1 MRKFRHARRLR
12 GELMSDINIT
22 PFVDVLLVLLVSF
35 LISAPLMTLSLP
47 IQLPKGKL
55 KERVPDYEE
64 SILAVVNKKKQIA
77 ILDQV
82 YSLKSLGKSLTK
94 NARMWERSLP
104 VYVQMDKQVPYGILM
119 DLMFLFKNA
128 GFPKV
133 GLVFK
138 KDFQD

>member
-55 KERVPDYEE
+55 KERVPAYEE
-64 SILAVVNKKKQIA
+64 SILAVVNKNKQIA
-77 ILDQV
+77 IRDQV
-82 YSLKSLGKSLTK
+82 YSLKSLDKSLTK

-104 VYVQMDKQVPYGILM
+104 VYVQMDERVPDGILM

-138 KDFQD
+138 KDF

>member
-55 KERVPDYEE
+55 KERVPAYEE

-77 ILDQV
+77 IRDQV
-82 YSLKSLGKSLTK
+82 YSLESLDKSLTK
-94 NARMWERSLP
+94 NARMWERRLP
-104 VYVQMDKQVPYGILM
+104 VYVQMDEQVPYGVLM

-138 KDFQD
+138 KDL

>member
-55 KERVPDYEE
+55 KERVPAYEE

-77 ILDQV
+77 IRDQV
-82 YSLKSLGKSLTK
+82 YSLKSLDKSLTK
-94 NARMWERSLP
+94 NARMWERRLP
-104 VYVQMDKQVPYGILM
+104 VYVQMDEQVPYGVLM

-128 GFPKV
+128 GFPEV